1 MYAAENEI
9 FDKETGCR
17 HLAQVAW
24 NAIALLWISKHRE
37 GDIAPEAARKQKLID
52 DFWEVMDAYNDI
64 IKADCDA
71 ISSKEQKYMFT
82 DKQINKAIKKC
93 SLDNIKIYYREIF
106 NYDDKAEELLNGHSP
121 AGPWRGNKYSAFE
134 GGTAVPAIV
143 RWPKKIKENRESDVL
158 MSQIDWMASLGALV
172 NARLPKGSA
181 PDSYNRIGNLLGT
194 DDEDR
199 PWVIELASNHV
210 LSVRTKDWKYIEPN
224 DGPAMIQWGPKI
236 ETGNLSTPQL
246 YDMRKD
252 INERANVASQHPEV
266 VYDMQNILRRVRNK
280 TIKME

>member
-1 MYAAENEI
+1 
-9 FDKETGCR
+9 
-17 HLAQVAW
+17 
-24 NAIALLWISKHRE
+24 
-37 GDIAPEAARKQKLID
+37 
-52 DFWEVMDAYNDI
+52 
-64 IKADCDA
+64 
-71 ISSKEQKYMFT
+71 
-82 DKQINKAIKKC
+82 
-93 SLDNIKIYYREIF
+93 
-106 NYDDKAEELLNGHSP
+106 
-121 AGPWRGNKYSAFE
+121 
-134 GGTAVPAIV
+134 
-143 RWPKKIKENRESDVL
+143 

-194 DDEDR
+194 DNADR

-236 ETGNLSTPQL
+236 ETGNSSTPQL

-252 INERANVASQHPEV
+252 INERANIILQHPKV

>member
-1 MYAAENEI
+1 
-9 FDKETGCR
+9 
-17 HLAQVAW
+17 
-24 NAIALLWISKHRE
+24 
-37 GDIAPEAARKQKLID
+37 
-52 DFWEVMDAYNDI
+52 
-64 IKADCDA
+64 
-71 ISSKEQKYMFT
+71 
-82 DKQINKAIKKC
+82 
-93 SLDNIKIYYREIF
+93 
-106 NYDDKAEELLNGHSP
+106 
-121 AGPWRGNKYSAFE
+121 
-134 GGTAVPAIV
+134 
-143 RWPKKIKENRESDVL
+143 

-252 INERANVASQHPEV
+252 INERANVAVCLRADVHGSS
-266 VYDMQNILRRVRNK
+266 ILVSPPMMRRQAQRR
-280 TIKME
+280 